1 MASMPFS
8 ASLHA
13 CLQPKMIPTS
23 PRWTS
28 IALSI
33 PSIKTSFQ
41 SSKSA
46 ISQHGFSLQSS
57 TFPGFL
63 LNSRSFSVN
72 ARAATEKTIYDF
84 NVKVSVLRN
93 NKELIF
99 FVCSLSLFS
108 FFVVLNYGY
117 CLNLDSSLMFLSSG
131 LWVLGVE
138 WITSIWEYLCHVIEW
153 VCIYRSFKHLIRCDK
168 RKISKCLN

>member
-108 FFVVLNYGY
+108 FFVVLKLWLLFEFGLFFDVFEFWLMGIGCRMNY
-117 CLNLDSSLMFLSSG
+117 
-131 LWVLGVE
+131 
-138 WITSIWEYLCHVIEW
+138 
-153 VCIYRSFKHLIRCDK
+153 KHLRVFMPC
-168 RKISKCLN
+168 N

>member
-99 FVCSLSLFS
+99 CLFPFTFFFLFS
-108 FFVVLNYGY
+108 LKLWLLFEFWLFFEVFEFWLMGIWCQMNY
-117 CLNLDSSLMFLSSG
+117 
-131 LWVLGVE
+131 
-138 WITSIWEYLCHVIEW
+138 
-153 VCIYRSFKHLIRCDK
+153 KHLRVFMPCNWM
-168 RKISKCLN
+168 CVYV

>member
-1 MASMPFS
+1 MN
-8 ASLHA
+8 
-13 CLQPKMIPTS
+13 PTSS

-28 IALSI
+28 ISLPI
-33 PSIKTSFQ
+33 PSIKALFG
-41 SSKSA
+41 SSKSS

-72 ARAATEKTIYDF
+72 ARATTEKTIYDF
-84 NVKVSVLRN
+84 NVKVKVFWGTIKNS
-93 NKELIF
+93 F

-138 WITSIWEYLCHVIEW
+138 WLTSIWEYLCHVIEW
-153 VCIYRSFKHLIRCDK
+153 VCVYRSFKHLIRCDK